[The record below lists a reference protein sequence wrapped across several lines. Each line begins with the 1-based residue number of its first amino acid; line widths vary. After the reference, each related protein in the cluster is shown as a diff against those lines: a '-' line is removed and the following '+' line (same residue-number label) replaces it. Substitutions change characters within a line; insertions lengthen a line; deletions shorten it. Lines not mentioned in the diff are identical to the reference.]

1 MMVKRI
7 VVNGV
12 DWSSSF
18 EKSYAEQWNGSCWM
32 SGGGCCF
39 SGVMRWCVSTRIT
52 FWGLIGENHAQT
64 SGLLGGAECFVPGMH
79 LNQ

>member
-12 DWSSSF
+12 DRSRSF
-18 EKSYAEQWNGSCWM
+18 EKSYAEQWGGRCWM
-32 SGGGCCF
+32 SGGRCCF

-52 FWGLIGENHAQT
+52 FAWSAGENHAQT
-64 SGLLGGAECFVPGMH
+64 SGLSHGVGCFVPGLH